1 MKKTSSMAAAL
12 GGGLLALI
20 LAAPAWAGGAADAVQ
35 VLDPYVRQAP
45 PGAMATAAF
54 MVLKNTGS
62 ADTRLVRVAN
72 PASAT
77 TELHTHLNDGGVMRM
92 RQVADIPVKAGGEA
106 VLQPGGLHVMMIEL
120 KSPLKAGDSVP
131 LTLTYADGSSKVVD
145 APVRAPGAMPAMPG
159 MQHKH

>member
-1 MKKTSSMAAAL
+1 MNRTLSFRAPMVV
-12 GGGLLALI
+12 GLLAL
-20 LAAPAWAGGAADAVQ
+20 AFAVPVQAGGAADAVR
-35 VLDPYVRQAP
+35 VVDPYVRQPP

-54 MVLKNTGS
+54 MVLKNTGT

-77 TELHTHLNDGGVMRM
+77 TEMHTHLNDGGVMRM
-92 RQVADIPVKAGGEA
+92 RQVPDIAVKAGGEA

-131 LTLTYADGSSKVVD
+131 LTLTYADGSSKVID
-145 APVRAPGAMPAMPG
+145 APVRAPGAMPTMPA